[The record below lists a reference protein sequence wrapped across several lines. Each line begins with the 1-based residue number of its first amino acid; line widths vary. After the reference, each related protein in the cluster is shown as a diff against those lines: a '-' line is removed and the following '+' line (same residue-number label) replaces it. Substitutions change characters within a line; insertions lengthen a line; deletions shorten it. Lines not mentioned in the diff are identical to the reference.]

1 MSDLEFEKKVIKELH
16 IWTWMAILLPGLIV
30 FGSVISWTLGLTSES
45 ELFIIISVTI
55 LLGLTIL
62 WWWWAISIIRDVL
75 RLWSTTQEDIRE
87 LIADVKNVRDLI
99 EQVEVRAE
107 LVSKEL
113 NKNNDNGDMHE

>member
-55 LLGLTIL
+55 ILGLTIL

-113 NKNNDNGDMHE
+113 NNDNGDMHE

>member
-55 LLGLTIL
+55 ILGLTIL

>member
-30 FGSVISWTLGLTSES
+30 FGSVILWTLGLTSES

-55 LLGLTIL
+55 ILGLTIL